1 MFEPRNQHN
10 QPESTYAKI
19 VKYFSLV
26 MTLIYPA
33 IGVFL
38 FFSRPDQ
45 VRLDETTKKILGAV
59 LVIYGII
66 RMVRVYQEHF
76 KNKNRRHNEE

>member
-1 MFEPRNQHN
+1 MFEPRNPRN
-10 QPESTYAKI
+10 QPESTYTKF

-26 MTLIYPA
+26 MTLVYPA

-45 VRLDETTKKILGAV
+45 VRLDDTTKKILGAV

-76 KNKNRRHNEE
+76 KTRNRNHREE